1 VYAITDAGRAELA
14 GRSGE
19 LADLELEIRES
30 VAELA
35 AEIRADVRGAAIVPV
50 LPSPV
55 YFRFSPPAVP
65 QRSWSAFHPLT
76 AGIIFSTRMT
86 TQASLTTLEALL
98 SQVPLLAGLPA
109 PQLAALAAQVR
120 VDQYER
126 DVIIFRQGDP
136 CDRVWLLR
144 TGEVKIVHQEVDGR
158 EVILEMVSAGEVFG
172 GTALFMDE
180 HPATAR
186 AMVPAEVVSFSR
198 EAYGRL
204 LSLHPPIAQ
213 KLIRML
219 GGRLHSMMGLQILA
233 GERVERRMAH
243 ILLKLADRAGRP
255 EPDGVLIT
263 LPLSRQDLA
272 DMAGTTLETA
282 IRTISRFR
290 AQGWVVTRRGGYLL
304 ITGLEQLRQQAE
316 PA

>member
-1 VYAITDAGRAELA
+1 
-14 GRSGE
+14 
-19 LADLELEIRES
+19 
-30 VAELA
+30 
-35 AEIRADVRGAAIVPV
+35 
-50 LPSPV
+50 
-55 YFRFSPPAVP
+55 
-65 QRSWSAFHPLT
+65 
-76 AGIIFSTRMT
+76 MT

-172 GTALFMDE
+172 GTVLFMDE

-290 AQGWVVTRRGGYLL
+290 AQGWVVTRRGGYLV